1 MGVSDKLDDLVFLR
15 FLKSHTCYDV
25 LPTSNKVVVLDTQ
38 LNVSRSHLPRAI
50 PTLHALTTINYCY
63 LMLKLV

>member
-1 MGVSDKLDDLVFLR
+1 
-15 FLKSHTCYDV
+15 
-25 LPTSNKVVVLDTQ
+25 VLDTQ

-63 LMLKLV
+63 LMLKLVWVLASQLWLAWGRVYGKVTFI